1 MVRGKPI
8 LSATWRVSSCDVR
21 VCVVSVPSPRS
32 AHFPVDRLLF
42 HSVTIRLLSL
52 GRNNA
57 ATPSDRIVLGIE
69 RAPLFQYY
77 IFFKWGAAFE
87 RIFPDFVNQSLFLC
101 FLRFTD
107 QKDYA
112 FRTWAG
118 GPVFPL
124 TTQPHFRR
132 GIHSY
137 HTPRSSA
144 DVEEARPS
152 TGPPG

>member
-1 MVRGKPI
+1 MYEYVWCP
-8 LSATWRVSSCDVR
+8 SSLLGL
-21 VCVVSVPSPRS
+21 S

-77 IFFKWGAAFE
+77 IFFKWGCFRKDLSRLCE
-87 RIFPDFVNQSLFLC
+87 SVTFLVFSPIRRSKGLC
-101 FLRFTD
+101 IQD
-107 QKDYA
+107 MGG
-112 FRTWAG
+112 AG

-144 DVEEARPS
+144 DVEEAKPS

>member
-1 MVRGKPI
+1 MARGKPI

-21 VCVVSVPSPRS
+21 VCVVSVLLSPRWS

-77 IFFKWGAAFE
+77 IFFKWGCFRKDLSRLCE
-87 RIFPDFVNQSLFLC
+87 SVTFLVFSPIHRSKGLCIQDMGGGTRISFDNPTTFSPWNSFISYSKVLC
-101 FLRFTD
+101 
-107 QKDYA
+107 
-112 FRTWAG
+112 
-118 GPVFPL
+118 
-124 TTQPHFRR
+124 
-132 GIHSY
+132 
-137 HTPRSSA
+137 
-144 DVEEARPS
+144 
-152 TGPPG
+152 